1 MKFKQRFSLW
11 NKQFL
16 NEYDIRR
23 MLGSD
28 RFTHKDFEIIFPS
41 EVILRNKHGTLV
53 WKNDFASAEILAEF
67 LFYWYKRNFY
77 PQPGGFF
84 SRNKETNWN
93 FFENLKRQIEAV
105 SE

>member
-1 MKFKQRFSLW
+1 MKFKQRFALW
-11 NKQFL
+11 NKQFF

-28 RFTHKDFEIIFPS
+28 RFTHKDFDIKFPN
-41 EVILRNKHGTLV
+41 EVILRNKHGTPV

-77 PQPGGFF
+77 PPL
-84 SRNKETNWN
+84 KENWYM
-93 FFENLKRQIEAV
+93 FENLKRQIEAV